1 MDLESTLP
9 KINYDEASEHE
20 NDNNN
25 NINCNEEFLLYRN
38 IVLTLA

>member
-1 MDLESTLP
+1 MDLESMIP

-20 NDNNN
+20 NDNN